1 MISAAI
7 NHIAQHLNQFLRH
20 AHALSDDI
28 VVVSNL
34 LSQDGALAR
43 DTTNKV
49 IVCLANIEKDTMP
62 QQAPLAASGS
72 GRVGVHG
79 RPLFL
84 NLEIVVAANFGDK
97 NYSEALAF
105 ISSAIGF
112 FHQTPVFDRHVT
124 PDLDDRIEKLLLDM
138 ENLTHH
144 ELSNL
149 WTMLSGRYLPSV
161 LYRMRMISYG
171 AGALLG
177 QAPVVSRPHTS
188 AGM

>member
-20 AHALSDDI
+20 AHRLGDDI

-34 LSQDGALAR
+34 LSQDGALVR
-43 DTTNKV
+43 DTANKV
-49 IVCLANIEKDTMP
+49 VVCLTNIEKDTLP
-62 QQAPLAASGS
+62 QPMALAAVGN
-72 GRVGVHG
+72 GRAGIYG

-112 FHQTPVFDRHVT
+112 FHQTPVFDHQIT
-124 PDLDDRIEKLLLDM
+124 PDLDKRIDKLLLDI

-161 LYRMRMISYG
+161 LYKVRMISYG
-171 AGALLG
+171 DGALTG
-177 QAPVVSRPHTS
+177 QAPFVSRPHTS
-188 AGM
+188 VGV